1 FADQLMYTGFA
12 YSTISGVSIGVN
24 DFVIPDEKARI
35 IDAATEE
42 VKEIESQYASGLV
55 TQGEKYNKVI
65 DLWSKANDEVSKAMM
80 ANLSKEPV
88 VDREGKTVE
97 QESFNSMYMMADS
110 GSRGSAA
117 QIRQLAG
124 MRGLMAKPDGS
135 IIETPIVANFREGLN
150 VLQYFI
156 STHGARKG
164 LADTALKTAN
174 SGY

>member
-1 FADQLMYTGFA
+1 MIASNPAEFGSIGFQIVPEGMSFDVVNQPMKKKAISKLINLCYRTVGLKDTVIFADQLMYTGFA

-80 ANLSKEPV
+80 SNLSKEPV

-97 QESFNSMYMMADS
+97 QESFNSMYMMAD
-110 GSRGSAA
+110 
-117 QIRQLAG
+117 
-124 MRGLMAKPDGS
+124 
-135 IIETPIVANFREGLN
+135 
-150 VLQYFI
+150 
-156 STHGARKG
+156 
-164 LADTALKTAN
+164 
-174 SGY
+174 

>member
-1 FADQLMYTGFA
+1 MKVRINEVIKDRDGTITKNTRIVDTTVGRALLFQVVPAGLSYDVVNQSMKKKAISRLINQCYRTVGLKDTVIFADQLMYTGFA

-80 ANLSKEPV
+80 ANLSKEKV
-88 VDREGKTVE
+88 IDL
-97 QESFNSMYMMADS
+97 SL
-110 GSRGSAA
+110 
-117 QIRQLAG
+117 IH
-124 MRGLMAKPDGS
+124 
-135 IIETPIVANFREGLN
+135 I
-150 VLQYFI
+150 
-156 STHGARKG
+156 
-164 LADTALKTAN
+164 
-174 SGY
+174 